1 MTDAAR
7 EAVARAIC
15 DSDGLEGGY
24 DALTEPARAAYC
36 KVASAVIAAYE
47 AAQWRPIEEAPTD
60 GTFFLA
66 CCGKWRPFVAHFYRG
81 TLVSDQGE
89 DGLIAYPATHFC
101 PIPPPPEN
109 EG

>member
-1 MTDAAR
+1 MTDTAR
-7 EAVARAIC
+7 DDVARATEKAV
-15 DSDGLEGGY
+15 L
-24 DALTEPARAAYC
+24 DAIEKTVAVRFTAKGRKIVAA
-36 KVASAVIAAYE
+36 AAIAAYE

-60 GTFFLA
+60 GTFFLV